1 MTASPSIKEHQGN
14 IQGKNQ
20 EVMECEDEEEENFE
34 DHNEFQRLI
43 LDGSDEDENIQK
55 TKKKVSCSFRLICN
69 ITFS

>member
-14 IQGKNQ
+14 IQEKNQ

-55 TKKKVSCSFRLICN
+55 NKKKVSCSFRLICN